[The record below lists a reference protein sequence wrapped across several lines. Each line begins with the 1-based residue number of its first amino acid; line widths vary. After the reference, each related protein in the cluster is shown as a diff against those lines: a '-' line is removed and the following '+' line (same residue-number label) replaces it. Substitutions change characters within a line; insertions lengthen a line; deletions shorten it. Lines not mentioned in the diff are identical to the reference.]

1 VTGKRRRAT
10 PHPQFDSSDA
20 LLDAPVVE
28 ELDLHGFTAV
38 EAPRIVRGF
47 LEGWH
52 RRGAG
57 AGAGAG
63 AVVHIIT
70 GRGKGSKGAPVLR
83 RVVAGLL
90 QGELRP
96 LVADWALDDAGGGF
110 KVRLR

>member
-57 AGAGAG
+57 AGAGA
-63 AVVHIIT
+63 VVHIIT

>member
-1 VTGKRRRAT
+1 MKGKRRSQA

-38 EAPRIVRGF
+38 EAPAIVRGF

-52 RRGAG
+52 RR
-57 AGAGAG
+57 GAGAG

-70 GRGKGSKGAPVLR
+70 GRGKGSKGGPVLR

-90 QGELRP
+90 QGALRP